1 MSSLRR
7 FARPATMPGDA
18 VSCTTGWSWGGA
30 RAPPVG
36 PRSSRGGHGLLFG
49 WANRRWTHPLRMA
62 VTPRTQRI
70 AASNN
75 SEFIFSKAPEPAR
88 GRSKRETASAT
99 VPTGLRKGEVVLA
112 LPVTNVRAR
121 HAQHTG
127 LGYVHAD
134 GGRSSQ
140 HVVTGRWAISFVGRS
155 CGVSAS
161 RPPPP
166 ADVGRASRH
175 GDGRPPCVLG
185 ASASQH
191 GDDLNAPEGD
201 KVCIALL
208 GCFLGTRVWAAAGRT
223 GQGLAA
229 AADAA
234 DHSRKAPTSPRHD
247 DARRGLAG
255 YDHDT
260 SGRRHAAAM
269 SGGLAGCFDGFLRIT
284 FGCDDYRGGGGR
296 LSCSKE
302 AESRSSTKR
311 QGAAAFSLATTA
323 SATPE
328 FAAPCFFV

>member
-18 VSCTTGWSWGGA
+18 ISCNTGWPWGGA

-175 GDGRPPCVLG
+175 GDGRPPGVLG

-191 GDDLNAPEGD
+191 GRPNLSRRGT
-201 KVCIALL
+201 KVCIALF
-208 GCFLGTRVWAAAGRT
+208 GFAPFLGTRVWAAAGRT

-269 SGGLAGCFDGFLRIT
+269 CTQMSG
-284 FGCDDYRGGGGR
+284 
-296 LSCSKE
+296 CS
-302 AESRSSTKR
+302 AAVASVVASMASS
-311 QGAAAFSLATTA
+311 
-323 SATPE
+323 
-328 FAAPCFFV
+328 V

>member
-1 MSSLRR
+1 
-7 FARPATMPGDA
+7 
-18 VSCTTGWSWGGA
+18 
-30 RAPPVG
+30 
-36 PRSSRGGHGLLFG
+36 
-49 WANRRWTHPLRMA
+49 MA
-62 VTPRTQRI
+62 VTPWTQRV

-75 SEFIFSKAPEPAR
+75 SEFMFSKHGTRICTRQQVRTGDSVSDRAHSIA
-88 GRSKRETASAT
+88 GRRDHERSSLLSPSLTS
-99 VPTGLRKGEVVLA
+99 
-112 LPVTNVRAR
+112 RAR

-127 LGYVHAD
+127 LDYVHAD

-269 SGGLAGCFDGFLRIT
+269 SG
-284 FGCDDYRGGGGR
+284 
-296 LSCSKE
+296 CS
-302 AESRSSTKR
+302 
-311 QGAAAFSLATTA
+311 AAVA
-323 SATPE
+323 SAV
-328 FAAPCFFV
+328 ASMASSV

>member
-18 VSCTTGWSWGGA
+18 ISCNTGWPWGGA

-99 VPTGLRKGEVVLA
+99 VPAGLRKGEVVLA

-127 LGYVHAD
+127 LGYVFMRTEGAPPSTWLLVV
-134 GGRSSQ
+134 GQFPSS
-140 HVVTGRWAISFVGRS
+140 VARA

-185 ASASQH
+185 ASASLTRATYLPTPRR
-191 GDDLNAPEGD
+191 GT
-201 KVCIALL
+201 KVHCTFWV
-208 GCFLGTRVWAAAGRT
+208 CSFLGHTCVGR
-223 GQGLAA
+223 
-229 AADAA
+229 
-234 DHSRKAPTSPRHD
+234 
-247 DARRGLAG
+247 
-255 YDHDT
+255 
-260 SGRRHAAAM
+260 
-269 SGGLAGCFDGFLRIT
+269 SGGLERDSRRRPMPLIILGRRRLRLDMTTQGVASRVTTTIRVGDGTLR
-284 FGCDDYRGGGGR
+284 
-296 LSCSKE
+296 
-302 AESRSSTKR
+302 
-311 QGAAAFSLATTA
+311 Q
-323 SATPE
+323 
-328 FAAPCFFV
+328 

>member
-18 VSCTTGWSWGGA
+18 ISCTTGWSWGGA

-175 GDGRPPCVLG
+175 GNGRPPGVLVQ
-185 ASASQH
+185 ALH
-191 GDDLNAPEGD
+191 NTGDLTCPRPAGGQ
-201 KVCIALL
+201 KCALFFL
-208 GCFLGTRVWAAAGRT
+208 GCSFSWAHVCGPQP
-223 GQGLAA
+223 GGL
-229 AADAA
+229 DR
-234 DHSRKAPTSPRHD
+234 DSR
-247 DARRGLAG
+247 RRPMPLIIL
-255 YDHDT
+255 
-260 SGRRHAAAM
+260 GRRRLRLDMTTQGVA
-269 SGGLAGCFDGFLRIT
+269 SRVTTTIRVGDGTLR
-284 FGCDDYRGGGGR
+284 
-296 LSCSKE
+296 
-302 AESRSSTKR
+302 
-311 QGAAAFSLATTA
+311 Q
-323 SATPE
+323 
-328 FAAPCFFV
+328 